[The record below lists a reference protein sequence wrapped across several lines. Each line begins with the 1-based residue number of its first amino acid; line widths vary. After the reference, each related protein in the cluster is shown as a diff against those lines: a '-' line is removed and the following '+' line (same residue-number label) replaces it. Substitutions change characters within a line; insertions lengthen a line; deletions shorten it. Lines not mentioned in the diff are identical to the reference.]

1 MEVKEKIRNDFEK
14 YGFVVF
20 AFSDAKDGENIEL
33 VAFSDSQLACGV
45 FDHKEDAF
53 PEAKALKIEYIP
65 YLDLKKAAF
74 ADNCTGFG
82 IATEKGY
89 LFRVE
94 KEPLS
99 LFSGFINT
107 WFRLTSSG
115 QKGTSEEKAD
125 VKWT

>member
-1 MEVKEKIRNDFEK
+1 MEVKEKIRNDIEK

-20 AFSDAKDGENIEL
+20 SFSDSKDGEIIEL
-33 VAFSDSQLACGV
+33 VAFSDLRVACNV
-45 FDHKEDAF
+45 FEHKGDGA
-53 PEAKALKIEYIP
+53 PQADVLKIEYVP

-107 WFRLTSSG
+107 WFNLNISG
-115 QKGTSEEKAD
+115 QKGGQ
-125 VKWT
+125 VKKNDCKR